1 MSLVTSHSQRMMTRP
16 SARSRAFQL
25 LATSGLLA
33 LLAACNKGDAN
44 AADSSATAA
53 ANAANAPVTDESL
66 MTRGLDEMNRQ
77 GNGAA
82 AVATFREVLSRT
94 PTHYG
99 AHYQLAKAFDV
110 AGQPD
115 SARVWWTKVVSMAEA
130 ISDTASVAAA
140 RVRLAQPDTVSQAAM
155 MSQGLNLMNAQ
166 NQPDSAAAVFRA
178 VLKRN
183 PTHYGATY
191 QLAQALDKAGKRA
204 DAHEVWIKVLGMAE
218 AIKDQPSIDAART
231 RLKSNP

>member
-1 MSLVTSHSQRMMTRP
+1 MMTRP
-16 SARSRAFQL
+16 FARSRSARL
-25 LATSGLLA
+25 LATSSLLA
-33 LLAACNKGDAN
+33 STLLAACNKNDAP
-44 AADSSATAA
+44 AADSAA
-53 ANAANAPVTDESL
+53 ATPAASAAVTDESL
-66 MTRGLDEMNRQ
+66 MTRGLDEMNRA
-77 GNGAA
+77 GNGTA
-82 AVATFREVLSRT
+82 AVATFREVLSRN

-115 SARVWWTKVVSMAEA
+115 SARVWWTKVASMAEA
-130 ISDTASVAAA
+130 NKDTASIAAA
-140 RVRLAQPDTVSQAAM
+140 KARLAQPDTVSQAAM
-155 MSQGLNLMNAQ
+155 MNTGLSLMNGQ

-204 DAHEVWIKVLGMAE
+204 EAHEVWIKVLGMAE
-218 AIKDQPSIDAART
+218 ANKDQPSIDAARA

>member
-1 MSLVTSHSQRMMTRP
+1 MMTRP
-16 SARSRAFQL
+16 FARSRSARL
-25 LATSGLLA
+25 LATSSLLA
-33 LLAACNKGDAN
+33 STLLAACNKNDAP
-44 AADSSATAA
+44 AADSAA
-53 ANAANAPVTDESL
+53 ATPAASAAVTDESL
-66 MTRGLDEMNRQ
+66 MTRGLDEMNRA

-82 AVATFREVLSRT
+82 AVATFREVLSRN

-115 SARVWWTKVVSMAEA
+115 SARVWWTKVASMAEA
-130 ISDTASVAAA
+130 NKDTASIAAA
-140 RVRLAQPDTVSQAAM
+140 KARLAQPDTVSQAAM
-155 MSQGLNLMNAQ
+155 MNTGLSLMNGQ

-204 DAHEVWIKVLGMAE
+204 EAHEVWIKVLGMAE
-218 AIKDQPSIDAART
+218 ANKDQPSIDAARA